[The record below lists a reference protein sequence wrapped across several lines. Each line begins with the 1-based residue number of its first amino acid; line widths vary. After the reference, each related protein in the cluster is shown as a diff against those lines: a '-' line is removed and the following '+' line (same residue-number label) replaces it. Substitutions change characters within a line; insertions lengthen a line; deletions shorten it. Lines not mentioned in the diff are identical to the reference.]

1 MLMELLVREDMAKYL
16 HVRLSVDEAL
26 KLLNILTDIYGREV
40 KDVKEAKRIIEN
52 FDVFFDVARKKFK
65 SYLVIPHDVSDMIR
79 GEVIVDKVRL
89 VKEDNRKIVELV
101 FDRRVNRELILE
113 SIKRLGYTPKIVK

>member
-89 VKEDNRKIVELV
+89 EKEDNRKIVELV

>member
-1 MLMELLVREDMAKYL
+1 MELLVREDMAKYL